1 MGFIGKSLKNT
12 LVLSYVGITLMV
24 LVMVG
29 GIFYGFIDRYADQ
42 KESEVVQTSAQ
53 QAAMEL
59 IKFIGR
65 EPVLRELRLF
75 LESVE
80 SLQNISID
88 FVSAEGTSLFEMY
101 DTNERVLLNDPRLLL
116 SSMAQMMGNSDSL
129 GLEPRGR
136 MGQGGMMN
144 SSRYEAEALP
154 ELKIQPRSAQS
165 VFPLDSATTEL
176 LIDGNEIEGFIIIG
190 NESDIRSSIIR
201 PALAAFGI
209 ASAIALVIS
218 GLLGL
223 LMGRKLSN
231 PLAVLS
237 GSVSGMSEGNLEV
250 RVGAR
255 EVQREDEIGLLARQ
269 FNLMAEKL
277 ELTVGD
283 LKTERDTLKNFL
295 SDASHELRTPLT
307 ALIAYLELLQ
317 GQGGSDETRRISYL
331 ERSQEQ
337 AGRIKL
343 IIARLLELS
352 RMEGR
357 GAAGKDLLHASRCK
371 AGELVDEAILALNE
385 VASPEPGAGVDAG
398 EAEGEGPAAGAVITR
413 KTDPSSTF
421 DEQIIYCD
429 QQIING
435 VLQNVMGN
443 SIKFSRINHPDPADI
458 EVLVETAVTDGH
470 AVITITDNG
479 PGIPTDDLPRVFDRF
494 YRSAAQSAEGS
505 GIGLAIAKTG
515 VKMHNGSITLNNR
528 LDIKNGTVCRII
540 LPLEPESLSE
550 RS

>member
-1 MGFIGKSLKNT
+1 MQQETVGRPMGFIRRSLKNT

-24 LVMVG
+24 LIMVG

-53 QAAMEL
+53 QAASEL

-80 SLQNISID
+80 SLQNITID
-88 FVSAEGTSLFEMY
+88 FVSSEGTSLFEMY
-101 DTNERVLLNDPRLLL
+101 DSDERVLLNDPRLFL
-116 SSMAQMMGNSDSL
+116 SSMAQMMGSSDSL

-154 ELKIQPRSAQS
+154 EPKIQPRSAQS
-165 VFPLDSATTEL
+165 VFPLDSASTEL
-176 LIDGNEIEGFIIIG
+176 LIDGNEIKGFIIID

-201 PALAAFGI
+201 PALGAFGI
-209 ASAIALVIS
+209 ASAIALVIA
-218 GLLGL
+218 GLLGW
-223 LMGRKLSN
+223 LMGRKLSY
-231 PLAVLS
+231 PLSVLS
-237 GSVSGMSEGNLEV
+237 SSVSGMSEGNLEV
-250 RVGAR
+250 RVGAK
-255 EVQREDEIGLLARQ
+255 EVQRGDEIGLLARQ

-317 GQGGSDETRRISYL
+317 GQGGNDETRRVSYL

-357 GAAGKDLLHASRCK
+357 GSAGKNLLHAARCK
-371 AGELVDEAILALNE
+371 VGELIEGAVLAL
-385 VASPEPGAGVDAG
+385 P
-398 EAEGEGPAAGAVITR
+398 EAEAVVTR
-413 KTDPSSTF
+413 KTDPSSKF

-435 VLQNVMGN
+435 VLQNVIGN

-458 EVLVETAVTDGH
+458 AVLVETAVADGS

-479 PGIPTDDLPRVFDRF
+479 PGIPAEDMPRVFDRF
-494 YRSAAQSAEGS
+494 YRSAAQSVEGS

-528 LDIKNGTVCRII
+528 LDGKTGAVCKII
-540 LPLEPESLSE
+540 LPLEPKKLPD

>member
-1 MGFIGKSLKNT
+1 MMFQETVERPMGFIRRSLKNT

-24 LVMVG
+24 LIMVG

-53 QAAMEL
+53 QAASEL

-80 SLQNISID
+80 SLQNITID
-88 FVSAEGTSLFEMY
+88 FVSSEGTSLFEMY
-101 DTNERVLLNDPRLLL
+101 DSDERVLLNDPRLFL
-116 SSMAQMMGNSDSL
+116 SSMAQMMGVSDSP

-165 VFPLDSATTEL
+165 VFPLDSASTEL
-176 LIDGNEIEGFIIIG
+176 LIDGNEIKGFIIID

-201 PALAAFGI
+201 PALGAFGI
-209 ASAIALVIS
+209 ASAMALVIA
-218 GLLGL
+218 GLLGW
-223 LMGRKLSN
+223 LMGRKLSY
-231 PLAVLS
+231 PLSVLS
-237 GSVSGMSEGNLEV
+237 RSVSGMSEGNLEV
-250 RVGAR
+250 RVGAK

-317 GQGGSDETRRISYL
+317 GQGGDDETRRVSYL

-357 GAAGKDLLHASRCK
+357 GAAGKDLLHAARCK
-371 AGELVDEAILALNE
+371 AGELVEGAVLAL
-385 VASPEPGAGVDAG
+385 P
-398 EAEGEGPAAGAVITR
+398 EAEAEAGAVVIR
-413 KTDPSSTF
+413 KTDPSSKF

-435 VLQNVMGN
+435 VLQNVIGN

-458 EVLVETAVTDGH
+458 TVLVETAVSDGN

-479 PGIPTDDLPRVFDRF
+479 PGIPAEDLPRVFDRF
-494 YRSAAQSAEGS
+494 YRSAAQSVEGS

-528 LDIKNGTVCRII
+528 LDGKTGTVCKII
-540 LPLEPESLSE
+540 LPLELKKLPD